1 MLPHELSNNLGL
13 RILGNQEI
21 TRKSLKWFDL
31 MTIIQPTTQ
40 KPNFDVFG
48 KISQKS
54 AVKHPIEKSI
64 LLNFVN
70 LSTTLCLG
78 LSEEI

>member
-1 MLPHELSNNLGL
+1 MYELPHELSNNLGL

-40 KPNFDVFG
+40 KPNFDVIG

-54 AVKHPIEKSI
+54 AVKHPIE
-64 LLNFVN
+64 
-70 LSTTLCLG
+70 
-78 LSEEI
+78 